1 MTDPLPLAQAL
12 IRCASVTPADAGAQG
27 VLAEALERLGFTVT
41 RLRYGAIKNLFAR
54 LGAGAPH
61 ICFAGHTDVVP
72 VGAAQWRHD
81 PFGAEVHDGVL
92 YGRGACDMKGG
103 IAAFVAAVAQ
113 LLAEAKP
120 HGSISLLITGDEEA
134 DAIDGTVRVLE
145 WMAAHR
151 QIPDFCLVGEPT
163 CPVQLGDMIKIGRR
177 GSLNAR
183 IAVHGTQGHVAYPQR
198 ADNPV
203 HRLVRAAA
211 ALTAAPLDA
220 GTEWFE
226 PSSLQF
232 TSLDVG
238 NTATNII
245 PASARGALNIRF
257 NDRHTG
263 ASLSAWLRAVLAQ
276 HAERFDLDISIS
288 GESFITQPDTTK
300 PDGAVEAL
308 RRAVAEAS
316 GVEPRLDT
324 GGGTSDARFIARYC
338 PVAEFGLVGSSMHQA
353 DERVPV
359 AELRALAGIY
369 RAALAALLGASPAP
383 PRNASPAHAS
393 PARASPALVSPSD
406 PSPAHASPALV
417 SPAPASSAHASS
429 APASPAP
436 TSPE

>member
-1 MTDPLPLAQAL
+1 MIDPLPLAQAL

-41 RLRYGAIKNLFAR
+41 RLRYGIIENLFAR
-54 LGAGAPH
+54 LGDGAPH

-72 VGAAQWRHD
+72 VGAAHWRHD

-113 LLAEAKP
+113 LLAAGKP

-134 DAIDGTVRVLE
+134 DAIDGTVRVLD
-145 WMAAHR
+145 WMAVHQ

-183 IAVHGTQGHVAYPQR
+183 IAVHGTQGHVAYPHR

-245 PASARGALNIRF
+245 PAAARGALNIRF

-300 PDGAVEAL
+300 PDTTKPDGAVETL

-316 GVEPRLDT
+316 GVEPKLDT

-369 RAALAALLGASPAP
+369 RAALAALLGASPAA
-383 PRNASPAHAS
+383 PRDPSAAHAS
-393 PARASPALVSPSD
+393 PAAASPAHL
-406 PSPAHASPALV
+406 
-417 SPAPASSAHASS
+417 SS
-429 APASPAP
+429 
-436 TSPE
+436 E